1 MWQLEE
7 DELYHMEVDGG
18 DDIPGKDPRDD
29 VDDIIS
35 IMSYWSMKADE
46 RARRC
51 TCHRSLTKR
60 RRSIS
65 Q

>member
-1 MWQLEE
+1 MWQPEE
-7 DELYHMEVDGG
+7 DDLYHVEVDDG

-29 VDDIIS
+29 ADDIIS
-35 IMSYWSMKADE
+35 IVAYWSMKADE

-60 RRSIS
+60 RRSTL